1 MNGKDGT
8 SYSKPLSEMREDLAE
23 NWEGPEVEMTAAERE
38 IWIKELNESLEKARR
53 DIAAGRGIPAEIVMA
68 RMRKRLEI
76 KLNAHG

>member
-1 MNGKDGT
+1 MNDKDGT
-8 SYSKPLSEMREDLAE
+8 SDSKPLSEMREDLADK
-23 NWEGPEVEMTAAERE
+23 WEGPEVEMTAAERE

-68 RMRKRLEI
+68 KMRKRLEI